1 MARLRFIHDGDASGR
16 LKPEEGFR
24 EGQVFLPISE
34 AVLQL
39 NASGLEYAHIRQ
51 FTCLW
56 IDLEKHLVELFIERS
71 YRTFNVA
78 LGVTST
84 CFQFLASR
92 AAAQYHIAPR

>member
-1 MARLRFIHDGDASGR
+1 MATASGG
-16 LKPEEGFR
+16 LKSEEGFR

-56 IDLEKHLVELFIERS
+56 IDFEKTPGRTVHREEL
-71 YRTFNVA
+71 
-78 LGVTST
+78 
-84 CFQFLASR
+84 
-92 AAAQYHIAPR
+92 